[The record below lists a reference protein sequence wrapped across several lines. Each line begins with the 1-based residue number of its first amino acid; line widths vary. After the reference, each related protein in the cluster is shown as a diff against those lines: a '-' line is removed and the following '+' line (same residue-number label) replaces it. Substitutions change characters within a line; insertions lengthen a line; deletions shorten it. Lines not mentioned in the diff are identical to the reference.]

1 MARSNLLVLCGLRQ
15 GGDYLHIPMPDLT
28 AHTTSGWFSKTISAA
43 DATKMFLLTN
53 R

>member
-1 MARSNLLVLCGLRQ
+1 VARGNLLVLCGLRQ

-28 AHTTSGWFSKTISAA
+28 AHDLRRFSVTISAA